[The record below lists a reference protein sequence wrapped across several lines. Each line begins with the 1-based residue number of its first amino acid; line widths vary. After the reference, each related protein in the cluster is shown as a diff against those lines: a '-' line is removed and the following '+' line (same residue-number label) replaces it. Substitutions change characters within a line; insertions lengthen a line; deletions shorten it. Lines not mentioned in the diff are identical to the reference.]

1 MASFEIEDTGPGILQ
16 EEIDHIFEP
25 FSRGSASAHANASGT
40 GLGLPISKM
49 LTQLMGGELK
59 IRSPLDRQPQQG
71 SLFHIRLFLPSV
83 HVSGKELREL
93 ESPEQQRTGYRGPRR
108 RVLVV
113 DNERVDR
120 ELLLNILTPL
130 GFEVAQ
136 AASGLECLDLY
147 AAFQPDVILMDLAM
161 PGMDGWEASYIL
173 RRRQLSAV
181 PIAIVSA
188 NAFDKGMENPAGI
201 RAADFIIKPVNV
213 GELLDWIGQRLSLEW
228 ITQARAEGVRSE
240 MPAPATQLVYP
251 PEAAMEALRELI
263 RIGYVRGIQNK
274 LDEIGALDPRYQ
286 HFTQTMRN
294 FAARFQLDA
303 MADFVRKNKSDEL
316 QY

>member
-1 MASFEIEDTGPGILQ
+1 
-16 EEIDHIFEP
+16 
-25 FSRGSASAHANASGT
+25 
-40 GLGLPISKM
+40 
-49 LTQLMGGELK
+49 
-59 IRSPLDRQPQQG
+59 
-71 SLFHIRLFLPSV
+71 V

-147 AAFQPDVILMDLAM
+147 TAFQPDVILMDLAM

-188 NAFDKGMENPAGI
+188 NAFDKGMDNPAGI
-201 RAADFIIKPVNV
+201 RAEDFFIKPVNV
-213 GELLDWIGQRLSLEW
+213 GELLDWIGARLSLEW
-228 ITQARAEGVRSE
+228 ITQTPAV
-240 MPAPATQLVYP
+240 PIAPAAPPLLVFP
-251 PEAAMEALRELI
+251 PAAVMTSLRELI

-303 MADFVRKNKSDEL
+303 MADFVRKNNNDEL
-316 QY
+316 QH